1 MRLAGLGDR
10 LDNPH
15 AMNPRNCAARFA
27 AALTVAG
34 FAWAILL
41 SVAPQW
47 HERIHADANRVEH
60 SCAVTFIAAGQCEHS
75 AHAPTATELHPPVSF
90 DRVIVLSCSWVPSL
104 FLSASLLEHAPPTHS
119 LNG

>member
-1 MRLAGLGDR
+1 
-10 LDNPH
+10 
-15 AMNPRNCAARFA
+15 MNPRNCAPRLA

-41 SVAPQW
+41 SVAPEW
-47 HERIHADANRVEH
+47 HERIHADANHVAH
-60 SCAVTFIAAGQCEHS
+60 SCAVTFIAGGQCEHS
-75 AHAPTATELHPPVSF
+75 AHDPISTEPHPPVSF
-90 DRVIVLSCSWVPSL
+90 DRMAALNCFWVPSV